1 MEISNPHGYKDSQ
14 VRNTK
19 ILKEDQVN
27 VVLVRMRIK
36 TIVVKEFNLMIT

>member
-1 MEISNPHGYKDSQ
+1 MVTRTV

-36 TIVVKEFNLMIT
+36 TIVDKEFNLIIIT